1 MKIDRLELFTD
12 EAFYFSMPNF
22 DVWKQHIENI
32 ILIEENNSKFNL
44 DTTPEEECNVKASR
58 TAWNSHERY
67 PAINNLCEE
76 IKKILKKFIEEEGYD
91 IPSLHTDECWINWY
105 TKNQHAVPHSH
116 KPFLAVV
123 LFVDVE
129 ESSADFLFHSSKN
142 FVLSK
147 IKDNEILRTNTLKK
161 INVKNGTVVFF
172 DGAIPHS
179 VSSNLSDKRRI
190 TLAMNLRPQ
199 YSLKRDENK

>member
-1 MKIDRLELFTD
+1 MKINRLKLFTD
-12 EAFYFSMPNF
+12 EAFYFEMTNL

-44 DTTPEEECNVKASR
+44 DTEPEEESNVKASR
-58 TAWNSHERY
+58 TAWNSHNIY
-67 PAINNLCEE
+67 PVINDLCEE
-76 IKKILKKFIEEEGYD
+76 IKKILNKFIVEEGYD
-91 IPSLHTDECWINWY
+91 IPLLHTDECWINWY

-123 LFVDVE
+123 FFVDVE

-147 IKDNEILRTNTLKK
+147 IKDNKVLKTNTLKK

-190 TLAMNLRPQ
+190 TVAMNLRPQ
-199 YSLKRDENK
+199 YALKRNEYK